1 MKREN
6 IEKMLEGIDDKY
18 ISQAQESGVKHR
30 NVKAGIAVAVL
41 VVLVGAVGMYGG
53 MKNQTQKVAK
63 SNIFTG
69 KDMKSSI
76 TKKIDTNNN
85 ITKEENTKKN
95 VATEKVEI
103 KENDRLSLAVKKG
116 EKSEEVYKGM
126 IINEG
131 DYRYG
136 MESSTPGIPL
146 IVTGKVDGATLHIKN
161 ENGQIMIEKDQGTY
175 EVLENNGEIESGKII
190 FWRPDKNSKYGSEV
204 VVTLY
209 KEKKIIGGIVVDIK
223 STGTSTYTVEYVGNI
238 EIKNGAESMQST
250 LNTIKTV
257 IHDMERDLERNAV
270 PKKMLKDTKTR
281 LKEYRKFFEKYE
293 QKIKR
298 TKNKEELYS
307 EFLIEYNKMLDKFD
321 KHK

>member
-18 ISQAQESGVKHR
+18 ISQAQESWVKHR

-41 VVLVGAVGMYGG
+41 VVLVGVVGIYGG
-53 MKNQTQKVAK
+53 VKNQTQKVAK
-63 SNIFTG
+63 SNI
-69 KDMKSSI
+69 I
-76 TKKIDTNNN
+76 TEK
-85 ITKEENTKKN
+85 NTKKN
-95 VATEKVEI
+95 VTTEKVEI
-103 KENDRLSLAVKKG
+103 KENDRLSLSVKKG

-126 IINEG
+126 TINEG

-146 IVTGKVDGATLHIKN
+146 VVTGKVDGATLYVKN
-161 ENGQIMIEKDQGTY
+161 ENGQIMIEKDKGTY

-209 KEKKIIGGIVVDIK
+209 NNGKMTGGIVVDIK
-223 STGTSTYTVEYVGNI
+223 STGESTYTVEYVDNI
-238 EIKNGAESMQST
+238 EVKSDAESMKST
-250 LNTIKTV
+250 LNVIKNV
-257 IHDMERDLERNAV
+257 IYDMERDLERNAV
-270 PKKMLKDTKTR
+270 PKKMLPDTKKR

-293 QKIKR
+293 KKIKN

-307 EFLIEYNKMLDKFD
+307 EFLVDYNKLSYKFN
-321 KHK
+321 KAK

>member
-6 IEKMLEGIDDKY
+6 IEKMLEGIDEKY

-30 NVKAGIAVAVL
+30 NVKAGIAVAVV
-41 VVLVGAVGMYGG
+41 VVLVGIVGIYGG
-53 MKNQTQKVAK
+53 VKNQTQKVAK
-63 SNIFTG
+63 SNI
-69 KDMKSSI
+69 I
-76 TKKIDTNNN
+76 TEK
-85 ITKEENTKKN
+85 NTKKN
-95 VATEKVEI
+95 VTTEKVEI
-103 KENDRLSLAVKKG
+103 KENARLSLAVKKG
-116 EKSEEVYKGM
+116 EKSEEIYKGM

-131 DYRYG
+131 DYKYG

-146 IVTGKVDGATLHIKN
+146 VVTGKVDGSTLHIKN

-209 KEKKIIGGIVVDIK
+209 KSGKIIGGIVVDIK

-307 EFLIEYNKMLDKFD
+307 EFLIEYSKMLDKFD

>member
-30 NVKAGIAVAVL
+30 NVKEGIAVAVV
-41 VVLVGAVGMYGG
+41 VVLVGIVGIYGG
-53 MKNQTQKVAK
+53 VKNQTQKVAK
-63 SNIFTG
+63 SNI
-69 KDMKSSI
+69 I
-76 TKKIDTNNN
+76 TEK
-85 ITKEENTKKN
+85 NTKKN
-95 VATEKVEI
+95 VTTEKVEI

-116 EKSEEVYKGM
+116 EKSEEIYKGM

-131 DYRYG
+131 DYKYG

-146 IVTGKVDGATLHIKN
+146 VVTGKVDGSTLHIKN

-175 EVLENNGEIESGKII
+175 EVLENNGEIESGKTI
-190 FWRPDKNSKYGSEV
+190 FWRTDKNSKYGSEV

-209 KEKKIIGGIVVDIK
+209 KSGKIIGGIVVDIK
-223 STGTSTYTVEYVGNI
+223 SKGESTYTVEYVDNI
-238 EIKNGAESMQST
+238 EIKNDAESMKST
-250 LNTIKTV
+250 LNVIKTV
-257 IHDMERDLERNAV
+257 IYDMERDLERDAV
-270 PKKMLKDTKTR
+270 PKKMLPDTKKR

-293 QKIKR
+293 KKIKN

-307 EFLIEYNKMLDKFD
+307 EFLVNYNKLSYKFN
-321 KHK
+321 KAK

>member
-18 ISQAQESGVKHR
+18 ISQAQKPEIKRR
-30 NVKAGIAVAVL
+30 NVKAGIAAAVL
-41 VVLVGAVGMYGG
+41 VVLVGAVGIYGG
-53 MKNQTQKVAK
+53 MKNQTRKVAK
-63 SNIFTG
+63 SNIITG
-69 KDMKSSI
+69 KDMKI
-76 TKKIDTNNN
+76 N

-126 IINEG
+126 NINEG

-146 IVTGKVDGATLHIKN
+146 VVTGKVDGATLHIKN
-161 ENGQIMIEKDQGTY
+161 ENGQVMIEKDKGTY

-209 KEKKIIGGIVVDIK
+209 KEKEMLGGIVVDIK
-223 STGTSTYTVEYVGNI
+223 STGASTYTVEYVDNI

-250 LNTIKTV
+250 LNTIKIV
-257 IHDMERDLERNAV
+257 IHDMERDLKRNAV
-270 PKKMLKDTKTR
+270 PQKMLKDTKNR

-293 QKIKR
+293 KKIKN

-307 EFLIEYNKMLDKFD
+307 EFLVDYNKLSYKFN
-321 KHK
+321 KAK

>member
-30 NVKAGIAVAVL
+30 NVKAGIAVAVV
-41 VVLVGAVGMYGG
+41 VVLVGTVGIYGG
-53 MKNQTQKVAK
+53 VKNQTQKVAK
-63 SNIFTG
+63 SNI
-69 KDMKSSI
+69 I
-76 TKKIDTNNN
+76 TEK
-85 ITKEENTKKN
+85 NTKKN
-95 VATEKVEI
+95 VTTEKVEI

-116 EKSEEVYKGM
+116 EKSEEIYKGM

-146 IVTGKVDGATLHIKN
+146 VVTGKVDGSTLHIKN

-209 KEKKIIGGIVVDIK
+209 KSGKIIGGIVVDIK
-223 STGTSTYTVEYVGNI
+223 SKGESTYTVEYVDNI
-238 EIKNGAESMQST
+238 EIKNDAESMKST
-250 LNTIKTV
+250 LNVIKTV
-257 IHDMERDLERNAV
+257 IYDMERDLERDAV
-270 PKKMLKDTKTR
+270 PKKMLPDTKKR

-293 QKIKR
+293 KKIKN

-307 EFLIEYNKMLDKFD
+307 EFLVDYNKLSYKFN
-321 KHK
+321 KAK

>member
-1 MKREN
+1 
-6 IEKMLEGIDDKY
+6 
-18 ISQAQESGVKHR
+18 
-30 NVKAGIAVAVL
+30 
-41 VVLVGAVGMYGG
+41 
-53 MKNQTQKVAK
+53 
-63 SNIFTG
+63 
-69 KDMKSSI
+69 
-76 TKKIDTNNN
+76 
-85 ITKEENTKKN
+85 
-95 VATEKVEI
+95 
-103 KENDRLSLAVKKG
+103 
-116 EKSEEVYKGM
+116 
-126 IINEG
+126 
-131 DYRYG
+131 

-146 IVTGKVDGATLHIKN
+146 VVTGKVDGSTLHIKN

-175 EVLENNGEIESGKII
+175 EVLENNGEIESGKTI

>member
-18 ISQAQESGVKHR
+18 ISQAQESWVKHR

-41 VVLVGAVGMYGG
+41 VVLVGVVGIYGG
-53 MKNQTQKVAK
+53 VKNQTQKVAK
-63 SNIFTG
+63 SNI
-69 KDMKSSI
+69 I
-76 TKKIDTNNN
+76 TEKN
-85 ITKEENTKKN
+85 IKKN
-95 VATEKVEI
+95 VTTEKVEI
-103 KENDRLSLAVKKG
+103 KENDRLSLSVKKG

-126 IINEG
+126 TINEG

-146 IVTGKVDGATLHIKN
+146 VVTGKVDGATLYVKN

-175 EVLENNGEIESGKII
+175 EVLENSEEIESGKII

-209 KEKKIIGGIVVDIK
+209 NNGKMTGGIVVDIK
-223 STGTSTYTVEYVGNI
+223 STGELTYTVEYVDNI
-238 EIKNGAESMQST
+238 EVKSDAESMKST
-250 LNTIKTV
+250 LNVIKTV
-257 IHDMERDLERNAV
+257 IYDMERDLKRNVV
-270 PKKMLKDTKTR
+270 PKKMLPDTKKR

-293 QKIKR
+293 KKIKN

-307 EFLIEYNKMLDKFD
+307 EFLVDYNKLSYKFN
-321 KHK
+321 KAK

>member
-30 NVKAGIAVAVL
+30 NVKEGIAVAVV
-41 VVLVGAVGMYGG
+41 VVLVGIVGIYGG
-53 MKNQTQKVAK
+53 VKNQTQKVAK
-63 SNIFTG
+63 SNI
-69 KDMKSSI
+69 I
-76 TKKIDTNNN
+76 TEK
-85 ITKEENTKKN
+85 NTKKN
-95 VATEKVEI
+95 VTTEKVEI

-116 EKSEEVYKGM
+116 EKSEEIYKGM

-131 DYRYG
+131 DYKYG

-146 IVTGKVDGATLHIKN
+146 VVTGKVDGSTLHIKN

-175 EVLENNGEIESGKII
+175 EVLENNGEIESGKTI
-190 FWRPDKNSKYGSEV
+190 FWRTDKNSKYGSEV

-209 KEKKIIGGIVVDIK
+209 KSGKIIGGIVVDIK
-223 STGTSTYTVEYVGNI
+223 SKGESTYTVEYVDNI
-238 EIKNGAESMQST
+238 EIKNDAESMKST
-250 LNTIKTV
+250 LNVIKTV
-257 IHDMERDLERNAV
+257 IYDMERDLERDAV
-270 PKKMLKDTKTR
+270 PKKMLPDTKKR

-293 QKIKR
+293 KKIKN

-307 EFLIEYNKMLDKFD
+307 EFLVDYNKLSYKFN
-321 KHK
+321 KAK

>member
-18 ISQAQESGVKHR
+18 ISQAQESWVKHR

-41 VVLVGAVGMYGG
+41 VVLVGVVGIYGG
-53 MKNQTQKVAK
+53 VKNQTQKVAK
-63 SNIFTG
+63 SNI
-69 KDMKSSI
+69 I
-76 TKKIDTNNN
+76 TEK
-85 ITKEENTKKN
+85 NTKKN
-95 VATEKVEI
+95 VTTEKVEI
-103 KENDRLSLAVKKG
+103 KENDRLSLSVKKG

-126 IINEG
+126 TINEG
-131 DYRYG
+131 DYIYG

-146 IVTGKVDGATLHIKN
+146 VVTGKVDGATLYVKN

-175 EVLENNGEIESGKII
+175 EVLENSEEIESGKTL

-209 KEKKIIGGIVVDIK
+209 NNGKMTGGIVVDIK
-223 STGTSTYTVEYVGNI
+223 STGESTYTVEYVDNI
-238 EIKNGAESMQST
+238 EVKSDAESMKST
-250 LNTIKTV
+250 LNVIKTV
-257 IHDMERDLERNAV
+257 IYDMERDLERNAV
-270 PKKMLKDTKTR
+270 PKKMLPDTKKR

-293 QKIKR
+293 KKIKN

-307 EFLIEYNKMLDKFD
+307 EFLVDYNKLSYKFN
-321 KHK
+321 KAK

>member
-18 ISQAQESGVKHR
+18 ISQAQESWVKHR

-41 VVLVGAVGMYGG
+41 VVLVGVVGIYGG
-53 MKNQTQKVAK
+53 VKNQTQKVAK
-63 SNIFTG
+63 SNI
-69 KDMKSSI
+69 I
-76 TKKIDTNNN
+76 TEK
-85 ITKEENTKKN
+85 NTKKN
-95 VATEKVEI
+95 VTTEKVEI
-103 KENDRLSLAVKKG
+103 KENDRLSLSVKKG

-126 IINEG
+126 TINEG

-146 IVTGKVDGATLHIKN
+146 VVTGKVDGATLYVKN
-161 ENGQIMIEKDQGTY
+161 ENGQIMIEKDKGTY

-209 KEKKIIGGIVVDIK
+209 NNGKMTGGIVVDIK
-223 STGTSTYTVEYVGNI
+223 STGESTYTVEYIDNI
-238 EIKNGAESMQST
+238 EVKSDAESMKST
-250 LNTIKTV
+250 LNVIKTV
-257 IHDMERDLERNAV
+257 IYDMERDLERNAV
-270 PKKMLKDTKTR
+270 PKKMLPDTKKR

-293 QKIKR
+293 KKIKN

-307 EFLIEYNKMLDKFD
+307 EFLVDYNKLSYKFN
-321 KHK
+321 KAK

>member
-18 ISQAQESGVKHR
+18 ISQAQESWVKHR

-41 VVLVGAVGMYGG
+41 VVLVGVVGIYGG
-53 MKNQTQKVAK
+53 VKNQTQKVAK
-63 SNIFTG
+63 SNI
-69 KDMKSSI
+69 I
-76 TKKIDTNNN
+76 TEK
-85 ITKEENTKKN
+85 NTKKN
-95 VATEKVEI
+95 VTTEKVEI
-103 KENDRLSLAVKKG
+103 KENDRLSLSVKKG

-126 IINEG
+126 TINEG
-131 DYRYG
+131 DCRYG

-146 IVTGKVDGATLHIKN
+146 VVTGKVDGATLYVKN

-175 EVLENNGEIESGKII
+175 EVLENSGEIESGKTL

-209 KEKKIIGGIVVDIK
+209 NNGKMTGGIVVDIK
-223 STGTSTYTVEYVGNI
+223 STGESTYTVEYIDNI
-238 EIKNGAESMQST
+238 EVKSDAESMKST
-250 LNTIKTV
+250 LNVIKTV
-257 IHDMERDLERNAV
+257 IYDMERDLEINAV
-270 PKKMLKDTKTR
+270 PKKMLPDTKKR

-293 QKIKR
+293 KKIKN

-307 EFLIEYNKMLDKFD
+307 EFLVDYNKLSYKFN
-321 KHK
+321 KAK

>member
-30 NVKAGIAVAVL
+30 NVKAGIAVAVV
-41 VVLVGAVGMYGG
+41 VVLVGIVGIYGG
-53 MKNQTQKVAK
+53 VKNQTQKVAK
-63 SNIFTG
+63 SNI
-69 KDMKSSI
+69 I
-76 TKKIDTNNN
+76 TEK
-85 ITKEENTKKN
+85 NTKKN
-95 VATEKVEI
+95 VTTEKVEI

-116 EKSEEVYKGM
+116 EKSEEIYKGM

-131 DYRYG
+131 DYKYG

-146 IVTGKVDGATLHIKN
+146 VVTGKVDGSTLHIKN

-175 EVLENNGEIESGKII
+175 EVLENNGEIESGKTI

-209 KEKKIIGGIVVDIK
+209 KSGKIIGGIVVDIK
-223 STGTSTYTVEYVGNI
+223 SKGESTYTVEYVDNI
-238 EIKNGAESMQST
+238 EIKNDAESMKST
-250 LNTIKTV
+250 LNVIKTV
-257 IHDMERDLERNAV
+257 IYDMERDLERDAV
-270 PKKMLKDTKTR
+270 PKKMLPDTKKR

-293 QKIKR
+293 KKIKN

-307 EFLIEYNKMLDKFD
+307 EFLVDYNKLSYKFN
-321 KHK
+321 KAK

>member
-41 VVLVGAVGMYGG
+41 VVLVGIVGIYGG
-53 MKNQTQKVAK
+53 VKNQTQKVAK
-63 SNIFTG
+63 SNI
-69 KDMKSSI
+69 I
-76 TKKIDTNNN
+76 TEK
-85 ITKEENTKKN
+85 NTKKN
-95 VATEKVEI
+95 VTTEKVEI

-116 EKSEEVYKGM
+116 EKSEEIYKGM

-131 DYRYG
+131 DYKYG

-146 IVTGKVDGATLHIKN
+146 VVTGKVDGSTLHIKN

>member
-30 NVKAGIAVAVL
+30 NVKAGIAVAVV
-41 VVLVGAVGMYGG
+41 VVLVGTVGIYGG
-53 MKNQTQKVAK
+53 VKNQTQKVAK
-63 SNIFTG
+63 SNI
-69 KDMKSSI
+69 I
-76 TKKIDTNNN
+76 TEK
-85 ITKEENTKKN
+85 NTKKN
-95 VATEKVEI
+95 VTTEKVEI

-298 TKNKEELYS
+298 IKNKEELYS
-307 EFLIEYNKMLDKFD
+307 EFLIEYSKMLDKFD

>member
-30 NVKAGIAVAVL
+30 NVKAGIAVAVV
-41 VVLVGAVGMYGG
+41 VVLVGTVGIYGG
-53 MKNQTQKVAK
+53 VKNQTQKVAK
-63 SNIFTG
+63 SNI
-69 KDMKSSI
+69 I
-76 TKKIDTNNN
+76 TEK
-85 ITKEENTKKN
+85 NTKKN
-95 VATEKVEI
+95 VTTEKVEI

-116 EKSEEVYKGM
+116 EKSEEIYKGM

-131 DYRYG
+131 DYKYG

-146 IVTGKVDGATLHIKN
+146 VVTGKVDGSTLHIKN

-175 EVLENNGEIESGKII
+175 EVLENNGEIESGKTI

-209 KEKKIIGGIVVDIK
+209 KSGKIIGGIVVDIK
-223 STGTSTYTVEYVGNI
+223 SKGESTYTVEYVDNI
-238 EIKNGAESMQST
+238 EIKNDAESMKST
-250 LNTIKTV
+250 LNVIKTV
-257 IHDMERDLERNAV
+257 IYDMERDLERNAV
-270 PKKMLKDTKTR
+270 PKKMLPDTKKR

-293 QKIKR
+293 KKIKN

-307 EFLIEYNKMLDKFD
+307 EFLVDYNKLSYKFN
-321 KHK
+321 KAK

>member
-30 NVKAGIAVAVL
+30 NVKAGIAVAVV
-41 VVLVGAVGMYGG
+41 VVLVGIVGIYGG
-53 MKNQTQKVAK
+53 VKNQTQKVAK
-63 SNIFTG
+63 SNI
-69 KDMKSSI
+69 I
-76 TKKIDTNNN
+76 TEK
-85 ITKEENTKKN
+85 NTKKN
-95 VATEKVEI
+95 VTTEKVEI

-116 EKSEEVYKGM
+116 EKSEEIYKGM

-131 DYRYG
+131 DYKYG
-136 MESSTPGIPL
+136 TESSTPGIPL

>member
-18 ISQAQESGVKHR
+18 ISQAQESWVKHR

-41 VVLVGAVGMYGG
+41 VVLVGVVGIYGG
-53 MKNQTQKVAK
+53 VKNQTQKVAK
-63 SNIFTG
+63 SNI
-69 KDMKSSI
+69 I
-76 TKKIDTNNN
+76 TEK
-85 ITKEENTKKN
+85 NTKKN
-95 VATEKVEI
+95 VTTEKVEI
-103 KENDRLSLAVKKG
+103 KENHRLSLSVKKG

-126 IINEG
+126 TINEG
-131 DYRYG
+131 DYIYG

-146 IVTGKVDGATLHIKN
+146 VVTGKVDGATLYVKN

-175 EVLENNGEIESGKII
+175 EVLENSEEIESGKTL

-209 KEKKIIGGIVVDIK
+209 NNGKMTGGIVVDIK
-223 STGTSTYTVEYVGNI
+223 STGESTYTVEYVDNI
-238 EIKNGAESMQST
+238 EVKSDAESMKST
-250 LNTIKTV
+250 LNVIKTV
-257 IHDMERDLERNAV
+257 IYDMERDLERNAV
-270 PKKMLKDTKTR
+270 PKKMLPDTKKR

-293 QKIKR
+293 KKIKN

-307 EFLIEYNKMLDKFD
+307 EFLVDYNKLSYKFN
-321 KHK
+321 KAK

>member
-18 ISQAQESGVKHR
+18 ISQAQESWVKHR

-41 VVLVGAVGMYGG
+41 VVLVGVVGIYGG
-53 MKNQTQKVAK
+53 VKNQTQKVAK
-63 SNIFTG
+63 SNI
-69 KDMKSSI
+69 I
-76 TKKIDTNNN
+76 TEK
-85 ITKEENTKKN
+85 NTKKN
-95 VATEKVEI
+95 VTTEKVEI
-103 KENDRLSLAVKKG
+103 KENDRLSLSVKKG

-126 IINEG
+126 TINEG

-146 IVTGKVDGATLHIKN
+146 VVTGKVDGATLYVKN

-175 EVLENNGEIESGKII
+175 EVLENSEEIESGKII

-209 KEKKIIGGIVVDIK
+209 NNGKMTGGIVVDIK
-223 STGTSTYTVEYVGNI
+223 STGELTYTVEYVDNI
-238 EIKNGAESMQST
+238 EVKSDAESMKST
-250 LNTIKTV
+250 LNVIKTV
-257 IHDMERDLERNAV
+257 IYDMERDLKRNVV
-270 PKKMLKDTKTR
+270 PKKMLPDTKKR

-293 QKIKR
+293 KKIKN

-307 EFLIEYNKMLDKFD
+307 EFLVDYNKLSYKFN
-321 KHK
+321 KAK

>member
-18 ISQAQESGVKHR
+18 ISQAQESWVKHR

-41 VVLVGAVGMYGG
+41 VVLVGVVGIYGG
-53 MKNQTQKVAK
+53 VKNQTQKVAK
-63 SNIFTG
+63 SNI
-69 KDMKSSI
+69 I
-76 TKKIDTNNN
+76 TEK
-85 ITKEENTKKN
+85 NTKKN
-95 VATEKVEI
+95 VTTEKVEI
-103 KENDRLSLAVKKG
+103 KENDRLSLSVKKG

-126 IINEG
+126 TINEG

-146 IVTGKVDGATLHIKN
+146 VVTGKVDGATLYVKN
-161 ENGQIMIEKDQGTY
+161 ENGQIMIEKNKGTY
-175 EVLENNGEIESGKII
+175 EVLENNGEIETGKII

-209 KEKKIIGGIVVDIK
+209 NNGKMTGGIVVDIK
-223 STGTSTYTVEYVGNI
+223 STGESTYTVEYIDNI
-238 EIKNGAESMQST
+238 EVKSDAESMKST
-250 LNTIKTV
+250 LNVIKTV
-257 IHDMERDLERNAV
+257 IYDMERDLERNAV
-270 PKKMLKDTKTR
+270 PKKMLPDTKKR

-293 QKIKR
+293 KKIKN

-307 EFLIEYNKMLDKFD
+307 EFLVDYNKLSYKFN
-321 KHK
+321 KAK

>member
-18 ISQAQESGVKHR
+18 ISQAQESWVKHR

-41 VVLVGAVGMYGG
+41 VVLVGVVGIYGG
-53 MKNQTQKVAK
+53 VKNQTQKVAK
-63 SNIFTG
+63 SNI
-69 KDMKSSI
+69 I
-76 TKKIDTNNN
+76 TEK
-85 ITKEENTKKN
+85 NTKKN
-95 VATEKVEI
+95 VTTEKVEI

-126 IINEG
+126 TINEG

-146 IVTGKVDGATLHIKN
+146 VVTGKVDGATLYVKN

-175 EVLENNGEIESGKII
+175 EVLENSEEIESGKTL

-209 KEKKIIGGIVVDIK
+209 NNGKMTGGIVVDIK
-223 STGTSTYTVEYVGNI
+223 STGESTYTVEYIDNI
-238 EIKNGAESMQST
+238 EVKSDAESMKST
-250 LNTIKTV
+250 LNVIKTV
-257 IHDMERDLERNAV
+257 IYDMERDLERNAV
-270 PKKMLKDTKTR
+270 PKKMLPDTKKR

-293 QKIKR
+293 KKIKN

-307 EFLIEYNKMLDKFD
+307 EFLVDYNKLSYKFN
-321 KHK
+321 KAK